1 MLNDALTM
9 ERNTIEDAVGGLT
22 LVDVL
27 ARNARSYPDRPAIA
41 WRESGKLEHLTWQEY
56 RSQVLAIA
64 VGLLELGV
72 EPGDAVAIMA
82 ANRPEHVIADLG
94 AVHARATP
102 VTVYSTFAPAQVA
115 YVADDCKAKVAIV
128 EDAETAKLWL
138 SIRHD
143 LPALDH
149 IVVLGGDAPEGAST
163 WSELLES
170 GRARLGADPVSIE
183 NVTAGVQPHDLATLI
198 YTSGTT
204 GEPKGV
210 ELSQANV
217 LWTLETMGMA
227 VDLPAHPKLVSYL
240 PLAHIAERAAS
251 HYLGMWLVG
260 EVTYCSNV
268 ASIMNVLR
276 VVRPHLFV
284 GVPRIWEKLYQRV
297 WVKLDG
303 EEDPRRRRLTEL
315 AIESGR
321 QVLDA
326 EQFGEK
332 PSPLTAAKLAGLDRL
347 VLSRIRSELGFDQL
361 STAITTA
368 GPIDRHIVAFF
379 RSVGVPLHELYG
391 MTECCG
397 PVTSNV
403 NGFDKLG
410 TVGRPLAGVEIRVD
424 SDGELLIRGG
434 NVTPGYYRDEE
445 ATAAAIDE
453 EGWLRTGDLGT
464 IDREGY
470 LTIVGRKKELIV
482 TAGGKNIAPVHLE
495 HLLQRHPLVGHAC
508 VVGDRRPYLVAVLAL
523 DPEQLAAAFGDTEA
537 PVVELPEV
545 QAAVEAAV
553 AAANA
558 EVARVEQVKK
568 YALVADDWTPE
579 SGLLTPSFKLRRSI
593 VQDRYRDL
601 IDALYG

>member
-1 MLNDALTM
+1 MLNDTLTM

-27 ARNARSYPDRPAIA
+27 ARNARGYPDRPAIA
-41 WRESGKLEHLTWQEY
+41 WREDGRLQHLTWHEY
-56 RSQVLAIA
+56 RAKVLEVA
-64 VGLLELGV
+64 VALIELGI

-82 ANRPEHVIADLG
+82 ANRPEHVIADLA

-102 VTVYSTFAPAQVA
+102 VTLYSTFAPAQVA
-115 YVADDCKAKVAIV
+115 YVADDCRAKVAIV
-128 EDAETAKLWL
+128 EDAETASLWM
-138 SIRHD
+138 SIKDD
-143 LPALDH
+143 LPHLEH
-149 IVVLGGDAPEGAST
+149 IVVLRGPAPEGTTT
-163 WSELLES
+163 WSDLCER
-170 GRARLGADPVSIE
+170 GRERALGDSVPIE
-183 NVTAGVQPHDLATLI
+183 AVAAGVQPHHLATLI

-210 ELSQANV
+210 ELTQSNV
-217 LWTLETMGMA
+217 LWTLEAMGMA
-227 VDLPAHPKLVSYL
+227 VDLPDHPRLVSYL

-260 EVTYCSNV
+260 EVTYCANV
-268 ASIMNVLR
+268 ASIMSVLKL
-276 VVRPHLFV
+276 VRPHLFV

-297 WVKLDG
+297 WIKLDG
-303 EEDPRRRRLTEL
+303 EEDRKRRRLTEVAL
-315 AIESGR
+315 ETGR
-321 QVLDA
+321 QVLDI

-332 PSPLTAAKLAGLDRL
+332 PSPLVAAKLAGLDRL

-361 STAITTA
+361 AMAITTA

-403 NGFDKLG
+403 KGFDKIG
-410 TVGRPLAGVEIRVD
+410 TVGRPLTGVEIRVE
-424 SDGELLIRGG
+424 SDGELMIRGG

-445 ATAAAIDE
+445 ATDDAFTED
-453 EGWLRTGDLGT
+453 GWLRTGDLGT
-464 IDREGY
+464 IDRDGY

-523 DPEQLAAAFGDTEA
+523 DPEQLEAAFGGIEP
-537 PVVELPEV
+537 PVVDLPEV
-545 QAAVEAAV
+545 RAAVEAAV

-579 SGLLTPSFKLRRSI
+579 SGLLTPSFKLKRSV

-601 IDALYG
+601 IEALYG

>member
-1 MLNDALTM
+1 M
-9 ERNTIEDAVGGLT
+9 
-22 LVDVL
+22 
-27 ARNARSYPDRPAIA
+27 
-41 WRESGKLEHLTWQEY
+41 
-56 RSQVLAIA
+56 
-64 VGLLELGV
+64 
-72 EPGDAVAIMA
+72 
-82 ANRPEHVIADLG
+82 
-94 AVHARATP
+94 
-102 VTVYSTFAPAQVA
+102 
-115 YVADDCKAKVAIV
+115 
-128 EDAETAKLWL
+128 
-138 SIRHD
+138 
-143 LPALDH
+143 
-149 IVVLGGDAPEGAST
+149 
-163 WSELLES
+163 
-170 GRARLGADPVSIE
+170 
-183 NVTAGVQPHDLATLI
+183 
-198 YTSGTT
+198 
-204 GEPKGV
+204 
-210 ELSQANV
+210 
-217 LWTLETMGMA
+217 
-227 VDLPAHPKLVSYL
+227 
-240 PLAHIAERAAS
+240 
-251 HYLGMWLVG
+251 VG